1 MKNSLAAAM
10 GTPRRTFRQFTPVL
24 LSVALC
30 WTTLACQDSTNYS
43 QSVGQQNTNT
53 VSSQTRLTDGKY
65 PLQQVTYNDANG
77 QYTLFLMNY
86 TGAAYSTTNPQMIPL
101 TPEEL
106 NSGEQSYLKMQ
117 NNQAVLHL
125 SPEFQ
130 IEYIHAVTEPASNNE
145 MVIVREEST
154 YWQPFESDGEIEIE
168 LEFHSPRYYIPPPY
182 QSGAVLHS
190 GYHASSYDQAV
201 AKYQS
206 SHDTPPPAVRN
217 NQLRTSGVL
226 RKSTTSQTTT
236 PRTSPA
242 STNSSSTT
250 PSTPTDKSTTP
261 NVSPGTTNSA
271 TTTQSA
277 PTSTGSSTSSSPSS
291 SSSKTTGSGYGSSN
305 LRQSSQS
312 KPKSSSSRNR
322 SSSFGSSSSRSSGS
336 KKKR

>member
-1 MKNSLAAAM
+1 MKNYLATVM

-30 WTTLACQDSTNYS
+30 WTTIACQDSTNYS
-43 QSVGQQNTNT
+43 QSVRQQNANT
-53 VSSQTRLTDGKY
+53 VSSQTRLTNGKY

-77 QYTLFLMNY
+77 QYTLFLMNS
-86 TGAAYSTTNPQMIPL
+86 TPPVYSTTNPQMIPL
-101 TPEEL
+101 TPGEL
-106 NSGEQSYLKMQ
+106 NAGEQSYLQMQ

-125 SPEFQ
+125 SPDFQ
-130 IEYIHAVTEPASNNE
+130 IEYVHAVTEQSGNNE
-145 MVIVREEST
+145 VVIVREEST

-168 LEFHSPRYYIPPPY
+168 LEFNSPRYYIPPPY
-182 QSGAVLHS
+182 QSGQVLHS

-201 AKYQS
+201 TKYQS
-206 SHDTPPPAVRN
+206 NHSTPPPAVRN
-217 NQLRTSGVL
+217 NRLRTSGVL

-242 STNSSSTT
+242 STTRST
-250 PSTPTDKSTTP
+250 STHKSTTP
-261 NVSPGTTNSA
+261 PATPGTTNPA
-271 TTTQSA
+271 TTTHSA

-291 SSSKTTGSGYGSSN
+291 SSSRTTGSGYGSSN

-312 KPKSSSSRNR
+312 KPKPSSSRNR
-322 SSSFGSSSSRSSGS
+322 SSGFGSSNSRSSGS

>member
-1 MKNSLAAAM
+1 M

-30 WTTLACQDSTNYS
+30 WTTIACQDSTNYS

-65 PLQQVTYNDANG
+65 SLQQVTYNDANG
-77 QYTLFLMNY
+77 QYTLFLMNS
-86 TGAAYSTTNPQMIPL
+86 TPPVYSTTNPQMIPL

-106 NSGEQSYLKMQ
+106 NAGEQSYLQMQ
-117 NNQAVLHL
+117 NNQAILHL
-125 SPEFQ
+125 SPDFQ
-130 IEYIHAVTEPASNNE
+130 IEYVHAVTEPADNNE
-145 MVIVREEST
+145 VVIVREEST

-168 LEFHSPRYYIPPPY
+168 LEFNSPRYYIPPPY
-182 QSGAVLHS
+182 QSGQVLHS

-201 AKYQS
+201 AKYESQ
-206 SHDTPPPAVRN
+206 HDTPPPAVRN

-226 RKSTTSQTTT
+226 RKTTTSQTTT

-242 STNSSSTT
+242 STNSSST
-250 PSTPTDKSTTP
+250 PQATPTNKSTTT
-261 NVSPGTTNSA
+261 NSSPGTTNS
-271 TTTQSA
+271 TSTTQ
-277 PTSTGSSTSSSPSS
+277 STSSSPSS

-312 KPKSSSSRNR
+312 KPKPSSSRNR
-322 SSSFGSSSSRSSGS
+322 SSGFGSSSSRSSGS

>member
-1 MKNSLAAAM
+1 MKNYLGAVM
-10 GTPRRTFRQFTPVL
+10 GTPRRTFRKFTPVL
-24 LSVALC
+24 LSVTLC
-30 WTTLACQDSTNYS
+30 WTTLACQNSTNYS
-43 QSVGQQNTNT
+43 QSVRQQNTNT
-53 VSSQTRLTDGKY
+53 VSSQTRLTNGKY

-77 QYTLFLMNY
+77 QYTLFLMNS
-86 TGAAYSTTNPQMIPL
+86 TPPVYSTTNPQMIPL

-106 NSGEQSYLKMQ
+106 NAGEQSYLQMQ

-130 IEYIHAVTEPASNNE
+130 IEYIHAVTEPAGNNE

-168 LEFHSPRYYIPPPY
+168 LDFYSPRYYIPPPY
-182 QSGAVLHS
+182 RSGQVLHS

-201 AKYQS
+201 TKYKS
-206 SHDTPPPAVRN
+206 NHNTPPPAVRN

-226 RKSTTSQTTT
+226 RKSTTT

-250 PSTPTDKSTTP
+250 PSTPTDKSRTP
-261 NVSPGTTNSA
+261 QASPGTTNPT

-291 SSSKTTGSGYGSSN
+291 SGSRTTGSGYGSSN

-312 KPKSSSSRNR
+312 KPKPSSSRNR
-322 SSSFGSSSSRSSGS
+322 SSGFGSSNSRSSGS

>member
-1 MKNSLAAAM
+1 MKNSLKAVM
-10 GTPRRTFRQFTPVL
+10 GTPRRRFRKFTPVI

-30 WTTLACQDSTNYS
+30 WTTVACQDSTNSY
-43 QSVGQQNTNT
+43 QSTGRQDTNT

-65 PLQQVTYNDANG
+65 ALQQVTYNDANG
-77 QYTLFLMNY
+77 QYTLFLMNS

-101 TPEEL
+101 TQGEL
-106 NSGEQSYLKMQ
+106 NAGEQSYLHKQ

-125 SPEFQ
+125 SPDFQ
-130 IEYIHAVTEPASNNE
+130 IEYMHAVTEGASNNE

-154 YWQPFESDGEIEIE
+154 YWQPFESDGGIEIE
-168 LEFHSPRYYIPPPY
+168 LEFNSPRYYIPPPY
-182 QSGAVLHS
+182 RSGQVLYS

-201 AKYQS
+201 AKYKS
-206 SHDTPPPAVRN
+206 NHNTPPPAVSN

-236 PRTSPA
+236 PKTSPE

-250 PSTPTDKSTTP
+250 PSTPTDKSTIPKTP
-261 NVSPGTTNSA
+261 PGTRNPA

-277 PTSTGSSTSSSPSS
+277 PPSTGSSTSSSPSS

-305 LRQSSQS
+305 LRSNQS
-312 KPKSSSSRNR
+312 KPKPNSSRNS
-322 SSSFGSSSSRSSGS
+322 SSSFGSSSSSSGS